1 MFCGSIKKNIDPL
14 EENDNESIIKVL
26 KDTGL
31 YDTILKLPE
40 DRIRNYVQGMI
51 ASQLGAQGITLNAA
65 QSSPAQLDALRRQP
79 LFGECPEAAQT
90 LRSLLPASPVSTPW
104 FHR

>member
-40 DRIRNYVQGMI
+40 GIDTDMSN
-51 ASQLGAQGITLNAA
+51 SQ
-65 QSSPAQLDALRRQP
+65 SVFS
-79 LFGECPEAAQT
+79 
-90 LRSLLPASPVSTPW
+90 
-104 FHR
+104 